1 MTEVIEVPA
10 FDLSMKKKKKKVVK
24 KEDEITE
31 GLENLE
37 LKEKGP
43 KEPEIIEE
51 AAGGE
56 EAEGAEGGDLD
67 FSKLKKKKKTKKVTI
82 KEDGDESVPA
92 ESSEPAETSDSTNG
106 DADSTQVPATSTTS
120 SSSSPS
126 PWLGSDRDYT
136 YEELAT
142 RIFNMLHNSNPE
154 LAKTKRY
161 VMKPPQVC
169 REGTKKTV
177 WINFAEICSI
187 MRRKPDHV
195 LNYVLAE
202 LGTNGSVDGSQRLV
216 IKGRF
221 QPKGLENVLRHY
233 ISEYVACRTCKSPDT
248 VMQKEN
254 RLYFLCCEACGSR
267 RSVTAIKKGF
277 EAQIGKRKKG
287 DK

>member
-1 MTEVIEVPA
+1 MTEVVEEVPA
-10 FDLSMKKKKKKVVK
+10 FDLSMKKKKKKSTK
-24 KEDEITE
+24 KEDEIAE
-31 GLENLE
+31 GVENLE
-37 LKEKGP
+37 IKEGEAP
-43 KEPEIIEE
+43 AEDAPAAEDAE
-51 AAGGE
+51 AAP
-56 EAEGAEGGDLD
+56 EGGDLD
-67 FSKLKKKKKTKKVTI
+67 FSKIKKKKKTIKKVSI
-82 KEDGDESVPA
+82 KEGDEAAEGSSETPA
-92 ESSEPAETSDSTNG
+92 ESAEASASDAPST
-106 DADSTQVPATSTTS
+106 
-120 SSSSPS
+120 SSPS
-126 PWLGSDRDYT
+126 PWVGSDRDYT

-154 LAKTKRY
+154 LAKTKKY

-177 WINFAEICSI
+177 WINFAEICTI

-267 RSVTAIKKGF
+267 RSVAAIKKGF
-277 EAQIGKRKKG
+277 EAQIGKRKK
-287 DK
+287 DKQ